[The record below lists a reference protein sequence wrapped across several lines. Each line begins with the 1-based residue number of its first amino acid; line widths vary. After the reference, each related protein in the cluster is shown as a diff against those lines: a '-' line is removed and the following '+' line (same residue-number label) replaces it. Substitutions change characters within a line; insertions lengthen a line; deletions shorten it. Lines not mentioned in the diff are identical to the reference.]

1 MVIFG
6 EGKMDKQGI
15 CGKIPTIVAQREKNH
30 NVKKVIAIVGGYDL
44 NKSDIHKSA
53 IDAVF

>member
-1 MVIFG
+1 MFG